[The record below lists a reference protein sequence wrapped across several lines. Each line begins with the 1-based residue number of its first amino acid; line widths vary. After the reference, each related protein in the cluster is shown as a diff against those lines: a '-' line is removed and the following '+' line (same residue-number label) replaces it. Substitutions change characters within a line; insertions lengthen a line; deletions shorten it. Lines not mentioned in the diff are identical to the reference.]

1 MYTYIA
7 VEIDP
12 TSSNQD
18 PASAYRRT
26 PRRHWICPTAYPTR
40 WAIVCVWGNCM
51 IWTYLTSSCNLVH
64 LKRHPYQHRKQ
75 QMLCRAPNRRPQVA
89 CMLVRGECPA
99 YSIHREFPR
108 YSMIDAYR
116 YIGAVGESRR
126 YRDHSTTLRSRPL
139 MFRLICSVINAIRN
153 ARVAIVLVVNA
164 WCITLGSKPT

>member
-7 VEIDP
+7 VEINS

-18 PASAYRRT
+18 PAPAYRRT

-40 WAIVCVWGNCM
+40 WAIVFCVWGNRM

-89 CMLVRGECPA
+89 CMLVRGECPE
-99 YSIHREFPR
+99 YPSENPEIQYDRCLSIHRC
-108 YSMIDAYR
+108 
-116 YIGAVGESRR
+116 RR
-126 YRDHSTTLRSRPL
+126 RKQKVSRPFDHIEIQAADVQADL
-139 MFRLICSVINAIRN
+139 
-153 ARVAIVLVVNA
+153 
-164 WCITLGSKPT
+164 